1 MNVGEGLEFIIIQ
14 EFSFYKAMQWNNYI
28 KYKKSISNIV

>member
-1 MNVGEGLEFIIIQ
+1 MNVGEGLEFIVQ
-14 EFSFYKAMQWNNYI
+14 EFSFYKAMPWNNYI